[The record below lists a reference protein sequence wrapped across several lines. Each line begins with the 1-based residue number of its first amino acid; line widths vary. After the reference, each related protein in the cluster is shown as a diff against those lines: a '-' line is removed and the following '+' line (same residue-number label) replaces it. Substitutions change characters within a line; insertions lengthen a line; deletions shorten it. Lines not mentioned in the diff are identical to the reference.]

1 MEGEMTPY
9 LPKPLLVLLSGWLLL
24 AGIAPGS
31 AAAQEGL
38 FGARVAGSFL
48 AQLELTGPSGD
59 EFPVQALATLS
70 ADGGAVATDTD
81 DFGFG
86 TGTFF
91 HSPKQGA
98 WKRTGRRAVSIT
110 LLEFAYDSQGALT
123 TIYKLVFDG
132 RFSDR
137 NLNTGEGTV
146 TLDAFLPT
154 QDPLDPDEDP
164 IATGSGT
171 FSVQRIKA

>member
-1 MEGEMTPY
+1 MKLY
-9 LPKPLLVLLSGWLLL
+9 LSRSLLVLLSGWLLV
-24 AGIAPGS
+24 AGVAPGS
-31 AAAQEGL
+31 AAAQDGL
-38 FGARVAGSFL
+38 FGIRVAGSFL
-48 AQLELTGPSGD
+48 AELELTGPSGE
-59 EFPVQALATLS
+59 EFAIQALATLG

-110 LLEFAYDSQGALT
+110 LLEFAYDEAGALT

-132 RFSDR
+132 RFDDR
-137 NLNTGEGTV
+137 NLNTGRGTV

-154 QDPLDPDEDP
+154 QNPLDPDQDP
-164 IATGSGT
+164 VASGAGT
-171 FSVQRIKA
+171 FSVERIKP